1 MEHLAKHRQSSVD
14 GRTRRRLREIEIMT
28 EALTKNLSSINSNF
42 LTSTTTADQLLVIK
56 NGEINVVMN
65 DENADNVEGILAAN
79 FTEMNRQ
86 LNSGEMTASTT
97 DKTAP
102 LTFSTGSP
110 TDLID
115 AQNEQQNLTETT
127 MLPFDSETTIG
138 GDEVEPITF
147 DERIMD
153 ENEEEE
159 GGKGFNLS

>member
-1 MEHLAKHRQSSVD
+1 M
-14 GRTRRRLREIEIMT
+14 REIEIMT
-28 EALTKNLSSINSNF
+28 EALTNTKNLSSINSNF
-42 LTSTTTADQLLVIK
+42 LTSATTTADQLLVIK

-65 DENADNVEGILAAN
+65 EGNADNVEEILAAN

-97 DKTAP
+97 DETAP

-115 AQNEQQNLTETT
+115 AQNEQQKPFETT
-127 MLPFDSETTIG
+127 MLPFDSETTTG
-138 GDEVEPITF
+138 GEEVEPITF
-147 DERIMD
+147 DERMMD

-159 GGKGFNLS
+159 EEEESGKGFNLS